1 MRKVDMVI
9 RNGRVIDTYQKLNGI
24 QDIAVDKGMI
34 VSAENVEGT
43 EEIDASGCIVTP
55 GLIDYH
61 AHLAYMTTELGI
73 LPDAAYFPTGV
84 TTAVDAGST
93 GVGNY
98 LSFRAQTEYSQMRI
112 KAYLNICTAGLTSST
127 YHENIDPAVMN
138 RSKMLEY
145 VKKYSDQLLGFKV
158 RQSREIAGEL
168 GLEPMKALL
177 SMAGE
182 AGCGV
187 VVHTTNP
194 PAEPEEIAGLLRA
207 GDVYAHVYQGK
218 GITILRDG
226 KVRPQLYEDQKRGVC
241 FDAANGGNHFGFQV
255 AKAAMA
261 EGFLPDIIST
271 DITTKTLMKG
281 NCVFSL
287 PFVMSKYIALGMEI
301 PDIIERVT
309 QNPARQ
315 LGEERNLGSLS
326 CGTEADI
333 VIHRL
338 IPRKISYRDFSG
350 EEVLGEQL
358 FKTEMTV
365 RHGRCVYRQID
376 F

>member
-9 RNGRVIDTYQKLNGI
+9 RNGRVIDTYQKLNHI
-24 QDIAVDKGMI
+24 QDIAVDKGKI
-34 VSAENVEGT
+34 VSAENAEGI
-43 EEIDASGCIVTP
+43 EEVDASGCIVTP
-55 GLIDYH
+55 GLIDFH

-73 LPDAAYFPTGV
+73 LPDASYFPTGV

-145 VKKYSDQLLGFKV
+145 IKKYSDQLLGFKV

-168 GLEPMKALL
+168 GLEPMKVLL
-177 SMAGE
+177 NLAGE

-194 PAEPEEIAGLLRA
+194 PAEPEEIVGLLRA

-226 KVRPQLYEDQKRGVC
+226 KVRPQLYEEQKRGVC

-255 AKAAMA
+255 ARAAIS
-261 EGFLPDIIST
+261 EGFLPNIIST

-301 PDIIERVT
+301 PNIIERVT

-333 VIHRL
+333 AIHRL
-338 IPRKISYRDFSG
+338 IPRKMYYRDFSG

-358 FKTEMTV
+358 FKTEMTL
-365 RHGRCVYRQID
+365 RHGKCVFRQID

>member
-24 QDIAVDKGMI
+24 QDIAVDKGII
-34 VSAENVEGT
+34 VSAENAEGA
-43 EEIDASGCIVTP
+43 EEIDASGCIVTS
-55 GLIDYH
+55 GLIDFH

-182 AGCGV
+182 AGCSV

-255 AKAAMA
+255 AKAAIA

-333 VIHRL
+333 AIHRL

-365 RHGRCVYRQID
+365 RHGRCVFRQID